1 MANEWFRLWHDMPN
15 DPKFKTIA
23 KKSGQ
28 PLPLVICV
36 FLHVLVNASAN
47 ASERG
52 RTKGLSIEDIAT
64 ALDAEEERITSI
76 METMQGRLIDGDL
89 VMKWEKRQPLRE
101 DGSAERAKAWRQA
114 QKAAKQQQSN
124 DIEREENNSERKR
137 TQENE
142 KERQDK
148 DTEEDKEIKEKINKK
163 EKTVFGV
170 QELIDHGLSES
181 MATELFQFRKR
192 KKAAI
197 SPLVW
202 KHFCKVAQEL
212 GLSLNDAAQEWV
224 LLNSQGFEAEWVRN
238 RKGQGTRASPQ
249 PVNKQEALEQRNAEV
264 GRRWLAKQGIET

>member
-1 MANEWFRLWHDMPN
+1 MANEWLRLWHDMPN

-64 ALDAEEERITSI
+64 ALDSEEEQVAAI

-114 QKAAKQQQSN
+114 QKAAKQPQPNDAGTDESN
-124 DIEREENNSERKR
+124 NERNQ
-137 TQENE
+137 TQEN
-142 KERQDK
+142 KNKRPDK
-148 DTEEDKEIKEKINKK
+148 DTEEDKDIKEKINKK
-163 EKTVFGV
+163 EKPKPLSVSDLMADGV
-170 QELIDHGLSES
+170 SADAAAEFLEL
-181 MATELFQFRKR
+181 RKR
-192 KKAAI
+192 KRAPVTPIAWQGIKSEALILDWPMERVVRECLARG
-197 SPLVW
+197 W
-202 KHFCKVAQEL
+202 
-212 GLSLNDAAQEWV
+212 
-224 LLNSQGFEAEWVRN
+224 QGFKAEWVN
-238 RKGQGTRASPQ
+238 NTNGRASPQ
-249 PVNKQEALEQRNAEV
+249 IGKQSALEERNKNNLNEILSEGV
-264 GRRWLAKQGIET
+264 PNDRW